1 MKVFETEG
9 ARLLFQALLSLKD
22 EAECRA
28 FLEDILTTGE
38 MLALSQRILVA
49 KYLTEGKVYSK
60 IAEETGASSATISR
74 VNRCYHYGSDGYKT
88 VFARLQGENKD
99 AEGKL

>member
-9 ARLLFQALLSLKD
+9 AKLLIESLLSLKT
-22 EAECRA
+22 EAECKA

-49 KYLTEGKVYSK
+49 QYLTEGKVYSK
-60 IAEETGASSATISR
+60 IAEETGVSSATISR
-74 VNRCYHYGSDGYKT
+74 VNRCYHYGADGYKT
-88 VFARLQGENKD
+88 VFDRLQG
-99 AEGKL
+99 GKK

>member
-9 ARLLFQALLSLKD
+9 AQLLYRALLSLKD
-22 EAECRA
+22 EAEYKA

-74 VNRCYHYGSDGYKT
+74 VNRCYHYGADGYQT
-88 VFARLQGENKD
+88 VFARLQEEEKNADGNV
-99 AEGKL
+99 